1 MLMPTCSNS
10 ASPSKSQNADRPSAW
25 YQRASRAFST
35 NQPSLFGTVPF
46 SVVST
51 CAAGTMRRRLPK
63 PICGYPRGNEASNR
77 GRNEMLFHRQ
87 SRMDRVKGALKEAA
101 SYSDALARDGRLRS
115 DLRAAIGHGSVASQ
129 RIRRDFAAG
138 RITTR
143 LARDRKLRRNVRE
156 LFHDLERASER
167 IQN

>member
-1 MLMPTCSNS
+1 
-10 ASPSKSQNADRPSAW
+10 
-25 YQRASRAFST
+25 
-35 NQPSLFGTVPF
+35 
-46 SVVST
+46 
-51 CAAGTMRRRLPK
+51 
-63 PICGYPRGNEASNR
+63 
-77 GRNEMLFHRQ
+77 
-87 SRMDRVKGALKEAA
+87 MDRVKGALKEAA

-167 IQN
+167 IQNRHRSHRVRNALLLIGGTGAVVAAVPSTRRWVTELATSNGNQPEAPPYATLE